1 MAELFKGKDVADSIT
16 QEFAARAE
24 ALRSKGIK
32 PCLAMLRLG
41 EDEADLSYE
50 RNAVKRCE
58 KVGIEVA
65 HFNLPLDADKDAVL
79 NAVKEINNDKNI
91 HACLMFRPLK
101 DKELENEAGRLLDFK
116 KDVDCMTPESLMS
129 VFLGRGQSFA
139 PCTAQACMEILD
151 FYGVELTGKNVCVI
165 GRSPVVGKP
174 VSMLLQ
180 NKNATVTM
188 CHTKTKDMAGI
199 ASKADVLVV
208 AAGHAN
214 TVTKEFVN
222 PNQLVI
228 DVGINYVDGQLCGDV
243 DFANVEPIVKAITPV
258 PGGVGPVTTSVLAKH
273 VILAAEAAL
282 DS

>member
-91 HACLMFRPLK
+91 HACLMFRPFK

-258 PGGVGPVTTSVLAKH
+258 PGGVGAVTTSVLAKH